1 MEYKK
6 PERDVIKAWRLR
18 RAIGTAILA
27 VSFAAGI
34 AAAVLSGWGTVQL
47 CIAVGLG
54 MIFIYAVIGLAVY
67 PLIEYRQWKYM
78 ISDERIEIVHG
89 IFFIKRDVI
98 PVVRI
103 QNITVKQG
111 PIYRWYGLYTVEIA
125 LASGTFEIT
134 GLRDETAE
142 DISRSIREKLYDRF
156 GRGKAVQ

>member
-27 VSFAAGI
+27 VSFAAGV
-34 AAAVLSGWGTVQL
+34 AAAALSGWGTVQL
-47 CIAVGLG
+47 CIAVGIGVILVYAAVG
-54 MIFIYAVIGLAVY
+54 MAVY
-67 PLIEYRQWKYM
+67 PLIEYRQWRYM

-111 PIYRWYGLYTVEIA
+111 PIYRRYGLYTVE
-125 LASGTFEIT
+125 
-134 GLRDETAE
+134 
-142 DISRSIREKLYDRF
+142 
-156 GRGKAVQ
+156 RGDCRGYFPQHT

>member
-18 RAIGTAILA
+18 RAIGTAMLA
-27 VSFAAGI
+27 VSFAAGV
-34 AAAVLSGWGTVQL
+34 AAAALSGWGTVQL
-47 CIAVGLG
+47 CIAVGIGVILVYAAVG
-54 MIFIYAVIGLAVY
+54 MAVY
-67 PLIEYRQWKYM
+67 PLIEYRQWRYM

-111 PIYRWYGLYTVEIA
+111 PIYRRYGLYTVEIA

-134 GLRDETAE
+134 GLNEETAE

-156 GRGKAVQ
+156 GKRKAVQ